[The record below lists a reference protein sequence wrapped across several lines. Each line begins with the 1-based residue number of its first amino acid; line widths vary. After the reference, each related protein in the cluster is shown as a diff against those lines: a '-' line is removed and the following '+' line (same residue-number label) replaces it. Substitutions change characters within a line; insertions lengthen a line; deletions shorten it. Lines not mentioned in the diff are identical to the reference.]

1 MVGRT
6 GTGHRGQGDGRH
18 GSRGFYIFKNRPLET
33 CPLCPPLPPFGS
45 VTRIR
50 DNKSLPWTLRPCP
63 SLPRARTAL
72 TSSRCRRSMC
82 SSRWTLLRRCAASAR
97 HWPTVP
103 PFAAAFISTFDHL
116 PRRASVTPPTATPG
130 LHASRPPHLTPCC
143 ARLALEPKLT
153 APMSLLRRLI
163 TSIAVLVAT
172 NMRLPPT
179 LEVMAKLAAIDALA
193 ASPAPG
199 SFSCRERTDGVAP
212 LPAAYRLPCGQHL
225 YPSGSDRSGPVLP
238 SLDEPALLQYTVQ
251 YVSQVQY
258 VFYTVD
264 VWYECVDAHPC

>member
-1 MVGRT
+1 MERVVQSHLT
-6 GTGHRGQGDGRH
+6 SFQE
-18 GSRGFYIFKNRPLET
+18 GSRACE
-33 CPLCPPLPPFGS
+33 
-45 VTRIR
+45 
-50 DNKSLPWTLRPCP
+50 
-63 SLPRARTAL
+63 RAFEARS
-72 TSSRCRRSMC
+72 TSSRCRRSTC

-116 PRRASVTPPTATPG
+116 PRRASVTPPTPG

-153 APMSLLRRLI
+153 APMPLLRRLI

-238 SLDEPALLQYTVQ
+238 SLDEPALLQYSTVCLAS
-251 YVSQVQY
+251 VHIS
-258 VFYTVD
+258 YTPYLAGSYTTWSLARCREPWPRQPAVGT
-264 VWYECVDAHPC
+264 APSLG